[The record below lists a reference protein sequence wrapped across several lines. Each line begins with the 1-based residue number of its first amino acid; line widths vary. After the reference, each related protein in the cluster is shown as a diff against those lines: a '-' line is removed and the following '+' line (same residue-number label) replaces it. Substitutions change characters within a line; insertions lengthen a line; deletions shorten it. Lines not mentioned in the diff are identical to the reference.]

1 VNLGGVAS
9 DFSNDLTG
17 SLIESDEPIA
27 VLSGHVRT
35 EMPHDFRSEDDT
47 STTSRNHLVEQ
58 MPPVSAWGDSAL
70 VVPYAASS
78 LPDLVRVVSSSD
90 GNTISVNGAFA
101 ATLAAGDFYE
111 ITQVSGP
118 LSVQGTSPILV
129 GQFLHTSRYNV
140 YDTIPG
146 QHSDGDPAYALVFPV
161 EQFDTAY
168 TFISAERDR
177 ISIA

>member
-1 VNLGGVAS
+1 VTINRGDVYLVQGVAS

-90 GNTISVNGAFA
+90 GNTISFGGNECIGSIELLDRKYQGVRRVAIRMLTGNCIIDIVA
-101 ATLAAGDFYE
+101 ACM
-111 ITQVSGP
+111 
-118 LSVQGTSPILV
+118 
-129 GQFLHTSRYNV
+129 
-140 YDTIPG
+140 
-146 QHSDGDPAYALVFPV
+146 
-161 EQFDTAY
+161 
-168 TFISAERDR
+168 
-177 ISIA
+177 